1 MTTRPDYMRARDEAG
16 FRWHVSASQGALRE
30 VTGIPIREF
39 NLNPE
44 ACIEAYR
51 RGRPLLRELFGPE
64 VRL

>member
-1 MTTRPDYMRARDEAG
+1 MRARDEAG

-44 ACIEAYR
+44 ACIEA
-51 RGRPLLRELFGPE
+51 
-64 VRL
+64 